1 LILKACRVSFQQA
14 FFDGK
19 SINKTLNFMF
29 RIGESCMVLIVF
41 EAKAAQVELRGFDWI
56 FDTEVI
62 QWQGRISP

>member
-1 LILKACRVSFQQA
+1 LIPKVCGSLCQQA

-41 EAKAAQVELRGFDWI
+41 EAKAVQVELRGFDWI